1 MIRFILI
8 KNIVLIETL
17 KIDFENGL
25 TVFSGETGAGKSI
38 LLNCLGLATGRRSE
52 IGFLRQ
58 GADEGSVTV
67 EFDVKDKLF
76 IKKELN
82 NHGINSE
89 NDQVFLRRVLYKDGK
104 SKAFISDTPVSI
116 GLLKKIGSD
125 LIEIHGQNEKIG
137 LLDTA
142 THLKLLD
149 KYGNHSDLL
158 LEIKNKYDNFTHL
171 SKIYSEAKEISD
183 NKKKYEDE
191 LKNNISIIK
200 KLNIKDNEEKI
211 LKSKKN
217 FLSQHEKIFN
227 VINKIY
233 LLLNDENNSL
243 TNDLSGNSVKLENL
257 IDKNNEVKELN
268 QINHSVN
275 QILIEAKEVVNNI
288 RAIRENYHFDQKE
301 LEDIEQRL
309 FDINNLARKFDVEP
323 ANLTMTLKDFEN
335 NYNNLINDSQKID
348 EIYQKLEKA
357 EKRFQD
363 ACEKLTFKRK
373 AASKKLENDINNELN
388 PLRLINASFKVDIN
402 AKEKK
407 NWNMNGSEL
416 VRFLVRL
423 NKGVEEAE
431 IHKVSSGGELSRLM
445 LAINLVLAKNISP
458 KTLVFDEVDSGVS
471 GAVAESVGTRLLE
484 LSKFQQVLVVTHL
497 PQVASRGNSHYKS
510 FKFHNRTET
519 FTGIEKLNK
528 EKRIEEIAKMIS
540 GEEITNEAIEVA
552 KQLLNEN

>member
-309 FDINNLARKFDVEP
+309 FDINNLARKFDVE
-323 ANLTMTLKDFEN
+323 ASYLAMTLKDFEN
-335 NYNNLINDSQKID
+335 NYNNLKNDSQKIE

-373 AASKKLENDINNELN
+373 LASKKLENDINNELN

-402 AKEKK
+402 AKEKS

-510 FKFHNRTET
+510 FKFYNKTET

>member
-288 RAIRENYHFDQKE
+288 RVIRENYHFDQKE

-309 FDINNLARKFDVEP
+309 FDINNLARKFDVE
-323 ANLTMTLKDFEN
+323 ASYLAMTLKDFEN
-335 NYNNLINDSQKID
+335 NYNNLKNDSQKIE

-373 AASKKLENDINNELN
+373 LASKKLENDINNELN

-402 AKEKK
+402 AKEKS

-445 LAINLVLAKNISP
+445 LAINLVLAKNIPP

-510 FKFHNRTET
+510 FKFYNKTET

-540 GEEITNEAIEVA
+540 GEEITSEAIEVA

>member
-1 MIRFILI
+1 M
-8 KNIVLIETL
+8 
-17 KIDFENGL
+17 
-25 TVFSGETGAGKSI
+25 
-38 LLNCLGLATGRRSE
+38 
-52 IGFLRQ
+52 
-58 GADEGSVTV
+58 
-67 EFDVKDKLF
+67 
-76 IKKELN
+76 
-82 NHGINSE
+82 
-89 NDQVFLRRVLYKDGK
+89 LYKDGK

-142 THLKLLD
+142 SHLKLLD

-171 SKIYSEAKEISD
+171 SKIYSEAKELSD

-288 RAIRENYHFDQKE
+288 RAIREN
-301 LEDIEQRL
+301 
-309 FDINNLARKFDVEP
+309 
-323 ANLTMTLKDFEN
+323 
-335 NYNNLINDSQKID
+335 
-348 EIYQKLEKA
+348 
-357 EKRFQD
+357 
-363 ACEKLTFKRK
+363 
-373 AASKKLENDINNELN
+373 
-388 PLRLINASFKVDIN
+388 
-402 AKEKK
+402 
-407 NWNMNGSEL
+407 
-416 VRFLVRL
+416 
-423 NKGVEEAE
+423 
-431 IHKVSSGGELSRLM
+431 LSL
-445 LAINLVLAKNISP
+445 
-458 KTLVFDEVDSGVS
+458 
-471 GAVAESVGTRLLE
+471 
-484 LSKFQQVLVVTHL
+484 
-497 PQVASRGNSHYKS
+497 
-510 FKFHNRTET
+510 
-519 FTGIEKLNK
+519 
-528 EKRIEEIAKMIS
+528 
-540 GEEITNEAIEVA
+540 
-552 KQLLNEN
+552 

>member
-52 IGFLRQ
+52 IGFLRK

-76 IKKELN
+76 LKKELN
-82 NHGINSE
+82 NHGIIIE

-142 THLKLLD
+142 SHLKLLD

-171 SKIYSEAKEISD
+171 SKIYSEAKELSD

-217 FLSQHEKIFN
+217 FLSQHEKVFN

-243 TNDLSGNSVKLENL
+243 TNDLSVNSVKLENL

-301 LEDIEQRL
+301 LEEIEQRL

-323 ANLTMTLKDFEN
+323 SYLTMTLKDFEN
-335 NYNNLINDSQKID
+335 NFNNLKNDSQKID

-357 EKRFQD
+357 QKKFQD
-363 ACEKLTFKRK
+363 ACETLSLKREL
-373 AASKKLENDINNELN
+373 ASKKLENDINNELN

-402 AKEKK
+402 AKEKS

-510 FKFHNRTET
+510 FKFYNRTET